1 MEFIWLCCIIFNL
14 IKKSNSSYTRS
25 NLVRQSVYM
34 GFPCWLCQT
43 QQSQLLLSSSSRI
56 PVIEPAQC
64 LLKDQRMRQI
74 KDPWNKTCL
83 AFHSKYWWKKCAS
96 TIILLNSGCFMG
108 RMVCEERSNQILILF
123 SIVKEY
129 QRDLVFTWLNVICL
143 SLLKSNIFIGKSI
156 GMQNF

>member
-1 MEFIWLCCIIFNL
+1 
-14 IKKSNSSYTRS
+14 
-25 NLVRQSVYM
+25 
-34 GFPCWLCQT
+34 
-43 QQSQLLLSSSSRI
+43 
-56 PVIEPAQC
+56 
-64 LLKDQRMRQI
+64 
-74 KDPWNKTCL
+74 
-83 AFHSKYWWKKCAS
+83 
-96 TIILLNSGCFMG
+96 MG